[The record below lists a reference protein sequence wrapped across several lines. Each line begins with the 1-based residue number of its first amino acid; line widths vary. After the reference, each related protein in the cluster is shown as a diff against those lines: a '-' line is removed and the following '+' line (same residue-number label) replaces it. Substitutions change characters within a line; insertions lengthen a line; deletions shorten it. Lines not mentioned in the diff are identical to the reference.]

1 MFKKLAQAGSDAF
14 FALVSPS
21 VSRNLGTGK
30 AVWGASDKMAEMF
43 PVTIQTSGEMSEG
56 AIAAMQ
62 QNAEKMSRQAQLWAE
77 YSGAASEYVGAYAE
91 TVEAKASLGVAMAEA
106 RTAIAGAEKDLGLAV
121 INAEMEIRGAH
132 KQMAQAQAK
141 LSIPDMLHQAIYNP
155 AKQRN
160 QDIDGG
166 LVGKYREKIAA

>member
-1 MFKKLAQAGSDAF
+1 MFKQLAQAGSDAF

-30 AVWGASDKMAEMF
+30 AVWGASDKMAGMF

-62 QNAEKMSRQAQLWAE
+62 QSAEKMSRQAQLWAE

-91 TVEAKASLGVAMAEA
+91 TVEAKASLGVAMAES
-106 RTAIAGAEKDLGLAV
+106 RTVIVGAEKNLGLAV
-121 INAEMEIRGAH
+121 IDAEIEIRGAH
-132 KQMAQAQAK
+132 RQMAQAQAK
-141 LSIPDMLHQAIYNP
+141 LSMPEMLHQAIYAP

-160 QDIDGG
+160 KDVDGG
-166 LVGKYREKIAA
+166 LVGRYHEKMSA